1 MARILPAFAAL
12 NGLLAVAIGAFGAHG
27 VTDPQAKA
35 WILTATQFQLPHA
48 VAVFALLA
56 WQPRA
61 QLAPWLLAIGA
72 FLFAGSLQLLGLGAP
87 RPLAMLAPIGG
98 TLLIA
103 GWAWV
108 ALRALRGR

>member
-27 VTDPQAKA
+27 ISDPQARE
-35 WILTATQFQLPHA
+35 WIITATRFQLPHA

-61 QLAPWLLAIGA
+61 LLAPWLLAIGA
-72 FLFAGSLQLLGLGAP
+72 FLFAGSLQLLALGSP
-87 RPLAMLAPIGG
+87 RPLAMLAPVGG
-98 TLLIA
+98 TLMMA